1 VQTFKL
7 VVRRFFALLLLSASV
22 AAVGQSI
29 AIDSLI
35 ELSRLQQDKDKVHTL
50 INIAREYFIKGD
62 TLSLKYSR
70 QAIELSKTLGYE
82 LGVGQAILFHGLG
95 FADIQPDSALKYYI
109 QSSEILNKINHP
121 WAHYGYKNAADIYN
135 NRGWY
140 PEALDLTI
148 KILEINEKSGDSL
161 LMAES
166 MSTMGLLHYNLKD
179 YQRALYWQ
187 NRAYDILGDKDYP
200 VRRGFIL
207 GRIGIIY
214 DNQSIF
220 DSAFYYNRLALDY
233 FKKTDDQDYTPQW
246 MSNIANTLI
255 KLGDY
260 PLAEHY
266 LDSALRYRMNDDR
279 RPSIYNNLGKVYLET
294 GRLEKARQMLD
305 SAEYYANQFSHLN
318 FLTSIWYRK
327 YELSIREGNTEAAL
341 EHFKKYAQVK
351 DSLLDVSKTEQLAR
365 MFALYETEQ
374 AEKAFLFE
382 KSEKE
387 RIESERFRTQL
398 SLNRIQ
404 KWIWGISF
412 FALLLISHVLFFLL
426 RIKRNA
432 QDEKNLAVLREK
444 ERGLTNIINAQEEE
458 RRRVAKD
465 LHDGVGQQI
474 SAISL
479 NFQLLSSKLAKQY
492 PEMSEESDKIKRM
505 IMNVSSDIREVSHQ
519 MMPRA
524 LTRFGLVDALEDMAE
539 SCFANAGIGF
549 SLKHEGMEKRLPP
562 ETETGLYRIVQ
573 ELVNNIIK
581 HADASHV
588 GMTIFRHENTL
599 NLEITDNGK
608 GFDSMDFNGLG
619 LTNIRSRISALKGS
633 YKISSVINQGTQ
645 VSIKVNL

>member
-95 FADIQPDSALKYYI
+95 FADTQPDSALKYYI

-179 YQRALYWQ
+179 YQRGLFWQ

-200 VRRGFIL
+200 LRRGLIL

-220 DSAFYYNRLALDY
+220 DSAFYYNRLALDF

-260 PLAEHY
+260 LLAEHY

-327 YELSIREGNTEAAL
+327 YELSIREGNTAKAL
-341 EHFKKYAQVK
+341 EYFKKYAMVK
-351 DSLLDVSKTEQLAR
+351 DSLLNVTKTEQLAR

-387 RIESERFRTQL
+387 RIENERFRTQL
-398 SLNRIQ
+398 SLSRVQ

-412 FALLLISHVLFFLL
+412 FSLLLIAHILFFLM
-426 RIKRNA
+426 RAKRRA
-432 QDEKNLAVLREK
+432 QDESNLAVLHEK
-444 ERGLTNIINAQEEE
+444 EKGLTDIINAQEEE

-474 SAISL
+474 SALSL
-479 NFQLLSSKLAKQY
+479 NYQLLATMLAKQN
-492 PEMSEESDKIKRM
+492 PEILPETDKIKRM
-505 IMNVSSDIREVSHQ
+505 IINVSHGLREVSHQ

-524 LTRFGLVDALEDMAE
+524 LTQFGLIDALEDMAD
-539 SCFANAGIGF
+539 STLTKAGISYVF
-549 SLKHEGMEKRLPP
+549 KHKGLEQRLPS
-562 ETETGLYRIVQ
+562 EIETGLYRIAQ
-573 ELVNNIIK
+573 ELINNIIK
-581 HADASHV
+581 HADATRV
-588 GMTIFRHENTL
+588 DICL
-599 NLEITDNGK
+599 NKNESTVQLDIRDNGK
-608 GFDSMDFNGLG
+608 GFKSIDSKGIG
-619 LTNIRSRISALKGS
+619 LTNIRSRVSALKGTV
-633 YKISSVINQGTQ
+633 KILTQTHSGTE
-645 VSIKVNL
+645 VSIKVNV